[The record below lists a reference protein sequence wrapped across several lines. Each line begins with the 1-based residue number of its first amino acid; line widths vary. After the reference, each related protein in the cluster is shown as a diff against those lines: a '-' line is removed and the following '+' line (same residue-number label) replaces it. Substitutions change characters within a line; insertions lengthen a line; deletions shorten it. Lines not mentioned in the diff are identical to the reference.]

1 MSPDHVVGGVL
12 RMPDFSLDML
22 IVYTSIKKQSA
33 HDLCELL
40 PLAFED
46 MQKLNP
52 TAAME
57 IRGGWLLEM

>member
-1 MSPDHVVGGVL
+1 
-12 RMPDFSLDML
+12 MPDFSLDML

-57 IRGGWLLEM
+57 FLGGWLLEL